1 MIPADNAVAHELFS
15 RTFSTIVAEMAE
27 ERAGRLAAT
36 LDALRDELVRLVCVA
51 NPLRAKLSLKRI
63 LIQVRTAKINGAS
76 DEAQIIQALSARHFD
91 EEHVLLIIEQ
101 AETLEPDAVSSLR
114 ALTNM
119 LREEVPAPHVLFVG
133 TPAMLELGIGAAPL
147 LALGS
152 VQPLR
157 TAGVAEPAT
166 SSLNGELMPLRLGW
180 RRTFAVAAI
189 AAGPLG
195 FALALSYPGASVH
208 EQAISAA
215 ASLGEPPAPSA
226 LPTSTPVPANQTL
239 AAQAPPAPASTSP
252 AVEPVG
258 NRMVR
263 LRADFDQFL
272 ASSSKAT
279 ARLTT
284 AQRDALFQEYLVW
297 RRRQTDGLTY

>member
-36 LDALRDELVRLVCVA
+36 LDALRDEPVRFVCVA

-63 LIQVRTAKINGAS
+63 LIQVRTANINGAS

-119 LREEVPAPHVLFVG
+119 LREGVPAPHVLFVG
-133 TPAMLELGIGAAPL
+133 TPAMLELGIAEAPP

-166 SSLNGELMPLRLGW
+166 SSPDGELMPLRPGW
-180 RRTFAVAAI
+180 RRSVAVAVI

-195 FALALSYPGASVH
+195 FLLALSYPRASVH

-226 LPTSTPVPANQTL
+226 LPTSTPFPANQTS
-239 AAQAPPAPASTSP
+239 AAQAPPAPTSTSP
-252 AVEPVG
+252 FVEPVG

-284 AQRDALFQEYLVW
+284 TQRDALFQEYLVW
-297 RRRQTDGLTY
+297 CKRQTDGPTY